1 VVKVVFF
8 ARFLPG
14 VRLPTYT
21 MCGFLHADLK
31 KFIFAAVGAT
41 LVWTSALFLLSLRV
55 GKLLMEHLGQ
65 WRWAGFAAF
74 LIAIVLAGR
83 LAAHVQEKT

>member
-1 VVKVVFF
+1 
-8 ARFLPG
+8 
-14 VRLPTYT
+14 
-21 MCGFLHADLK
+21 
-31 KFIFAAVGAT
+31 
-41 LVWTSALFLLSLRV
+41 LFLLSLRV